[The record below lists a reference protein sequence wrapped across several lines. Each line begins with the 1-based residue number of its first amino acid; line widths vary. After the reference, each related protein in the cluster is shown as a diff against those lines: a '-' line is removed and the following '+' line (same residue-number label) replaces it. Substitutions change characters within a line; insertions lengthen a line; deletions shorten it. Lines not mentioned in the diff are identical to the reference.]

1 MDTDCG
7 TTDAGCATDV
17 ACNTFAGCVTE
28 VAAGCATEAGCI
40 TGTTCTTFLGCIAG
54 AGCMTEVGCK
64 IFWGCT
70 GAAKDVWKR
79 CVEVLIVQT
88 GFTVDAAIC
97 GGAAAAVAST
107 ILTEAPQDVAGIE
120 EAMKSDPKVTR
131 TYAVVCF
138 VANT

>member
-64 IFWGCT
+64 TFWCCT
-70 GAAKDVWKR
+70 GAAKDVWMG
-79 CVEVLIVQT
+79 CVEVLLVQT
-88 GFTVDAAIC
+88 GFT
-97 GGAAAAVAST
+97 GLFF
-107 ILTEAPQDVAGIE
+107 LTEAPQDVAGIE